1 MAVNFGPTAHDYARY
16 RTEFPSDLFVRL
28 AALGVGLPGQR
39 VVDVGTGTGVLARGF
54 AAVGCTVVGV
64 DVAPELLAEAER
76 RDAGASERR
85 DAGASERHS
94 AGPSERRDAGASE
107 RRGAGVSYRRAPAE
121 DTGLPGQAWDVVS
134 AGQCWHW
141 LDRPRAVAEARRLL
155 VPGGALVICYRD
167 FSIEPGSVG
176 AASLDLA
183 RAYNPDWPEAGG
195 LAENPHWRDELAA
208 AGFEG
213 LHGFAFDIVVPFTH
227 RAWRGRMRSSSG
239 IGATLPPDRITAFDA
254 DLAELLRARFPQEP
268 LQIAHRIDA
277 LVARRPAD
285 H

>member
-16 RTEFPSDLFVRL
+16 RTGFPPDLFVRL
-28 AALGVGLPGQR
+28 AALGVGLPGHR

-54 AAVGCTVVGV
+54 AAAGCTVAGV
-64 DVAPELLAEAER
+64 DVSPELLAEAER
-76 RDAGASERR
+76 C
-85 DAGASERHS
+85 
-94 AGPSERRDAGASE
+94 
-107 RRGAGVSYRRAPAE
+107 GAGVSYQRAPAE

-141 LDRPRAVAEARRLL
+141 FDRPRAVAEARRLL

-167 FSIEPGSVG
+167 FSTGPGGVG

-183 RAYNPDWPEAGG
+183 RAYNPDWPDAGG
-195 LAENPHWRDELAA
+195 LAENPHWRDDLAA
-208 AGFEG
+208 AGFER
-213 LHGFAFDIVVPFTH
+213 LHGLAFDTVVPFTH
-227 RAWRGRMRSSSG
+227 RAWRGRMRSASG
-239 IGATLPPDRITAFDA
+239 IGATLPPDRIAAFDA
-254 DLAELLRARFPQEP
+254 DLAELLRVRFPQEP
-268 LQIAHRIDA
+268 LQITHRIDA

>member
-16 RTEFPSDLFVRL
+16 RTEFPSDLFARL

-54 AAVGCTVVGV
+54 AAAGCTVVGV
-64 DVAPELLAEAER
+64 DVAPELLAKAER
-76 RDAGASERR
+76 HGAGASERPG
-85 DAGASERHS
+85 AGASERHS
-94 AGPSERRDAGASE
+94 G
-107 RRGAGVSYRRAPAE
+107 GVSYRRAPAE

-141 LDRPRAVAEARRLL
+141 FDRPRAVAEARRLL

-167 FSIEPGSVG
+167 FSTGPGSVG

-213 LHGFAFDIVVPFTH
+213 LHGFAFDTVVPFTH
-227 RAWRGRMRSSSG
+227 RAWRGRMRSASG
-239 IGATLPPDRITAFDA
+239 IGATLPPDRIAAFDT